1 MKIPNKA
8 KRGIKKEL
16 KKQGIQTKTSTSGH
30 ASVSRSSIDRSSIPK
45 KKVMYSFN
53 EGDLVTTNPK
63 DKDFSDTSSICLV
76 LDYDEGEYLTVWRPT
91 GAFSARASTVRII
104 QRA

>member
-1 MKIPNKA
+1 MKIPRKA
-8 KRGIKKEL
+8 KRSIKKEL
-16 KKQGIQTKTSTSGH
+16 SKQGINTQSSTPSH
-30 ASVSRSSIDRSSIPK
+30 SKVKRTVVDKSAVPQ
-45 KKVMYSFN
+45 KKVVYSFN

-63 DKDFSDTSSICLV
+63 DKNFDDTSSICLV

>member
-1 MKIPNKA
+1 MKIPKSA
-8 KRGIKKEL
+8 KRNIKKQL
-16 KKQGIQTKTSTSGH
+16 NKPVIKSNGTLPVKSQVTKTTHTSTE
-30 ASVSRSSIDRSSIPK
+30 RPQK
-45 KKVMYSFN
+45 KIMYSFN

-63 DKDFSDTSSICLV
+63 DRNFEDTSSICLV

-91 GAFSARASTVRII
+91 GAFSARASAVRII

>member
-1 MKIPNKA
+1 MKIPKKA
-8 KRGIKKEL
+8 KRKIKKSMAE
-16 KKQGIQTKTSTSGH
+16 QGIQTSKSKQSN
-30 ASVSRSSIDRSSIPK
+30 APVRSQINKDLVPRK
-45 KKVMYSFN
+45 RTVYSFN

-63 DKDFSDTSSICLV
+63 DKDFKDTSSICLV

-91 GAFSARASTVRII
+91 GAFSARAASVRII